1 MRSPQGIPAKYK
13 VAEDTRGTS
22 QQTEEEICPCY
33 WEDSSCKGEKWF
45 QKQNDVS
52 KKNNCTVTLSESP
65 LSPVAWQ
72 ASMRVLVHKLQ
83 NCLLASQPC
92 SQNFLQCSGISNG
105 VFQTSSVPEDRLVS
119 MKLSRILSEPFSA
132 DIGES
137 QPAFPPI
144 MF

>member
-1 MRSPQGIPAKYK
+1 
-13 VAEDTRGTS
+13 
-22 QQTEEEICPCY
+22 
-33 WEDSSCKGEKWF
+33 
-45 QKQNDVS
+45 
-52 KKNNCTVTLSESP
+52 
-65 LSPVAWQ
+65 
-72 ASMRVLVHKLQ
+72 MRVLVHKLQ

-137 QPAFPPI
+137 QPSHLSCFRKTHLNSLQNSLIDEKREENRRSDLASQ
-144 MF
+144 